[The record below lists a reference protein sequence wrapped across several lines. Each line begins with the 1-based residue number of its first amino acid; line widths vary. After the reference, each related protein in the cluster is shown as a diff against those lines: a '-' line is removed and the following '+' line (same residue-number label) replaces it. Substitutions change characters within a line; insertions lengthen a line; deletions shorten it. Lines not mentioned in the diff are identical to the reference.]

1 MAMVNRQTLRSR
13 GHKEREEIEV
23 ALVEGPQ
30 FEKVKWTRE
39 PHLRKLYAWAVI
51 LTLGSITTGY
61 DGMLVNTSQ
70 QIDRWKSY
78 FPQTQVGPNNPQAV
92 ADSWLGLLVNIFNIG
107 SVISFFI
114 TLVSCYLTF
123 FFF

>member
-1 MAMVNRQTLRSR
+1 MVSRQNIRLRGR
-13 GHKEREEIEV
+13 KEREEIEV

-30 FEKVKWTRE
+30 FEKVHWTRE

-51 LTLGSITTGY
+51 LTLGSVTTGY

-70 QIDRWKSY
+70 QIDRWKEY
-78 FPQTQVGPNNPQAV
+78 FPRTQVGPNNPQAV

-114 TLVSCYLTF
+114 T
-123 FFF
+123 

>member
-1 MAMVNRQTLRSR
+1 MVTHQTMRSR
-13 GHKEREEIEV
+13 GRKAADAEEVDV

-30 FEKVKWTRE
+30 FEKVSWTRE

-51 LTLGSITTGY
+51 LILGSVTTGY

-70 QIDRWKSY
+70 QIDRWKAF
-78 FPQTQVGPNNPQAV
+78 FPRTQAGPDNPQAV

-114 TLVSCYLTF
+114 T
-123 FFF
+123 